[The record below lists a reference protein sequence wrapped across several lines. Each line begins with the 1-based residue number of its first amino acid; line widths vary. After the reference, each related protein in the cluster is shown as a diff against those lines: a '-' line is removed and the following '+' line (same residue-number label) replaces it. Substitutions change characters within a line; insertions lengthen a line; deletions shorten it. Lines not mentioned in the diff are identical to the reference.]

1 MASKQQM
8 DMNKHIRSRSNQPIE
23 TPSRMKRE
31 RKRENAR
38 KAQQNGSTNSQSNAT
53 SAK

>member
-1 MASKQQM
+1 MASKDLM
-8 DMNKHIRSRSNQPIE
+8 ARNKVHRNGKQ

-38 KAQQNGSTNSQSNAT
+38 KVKSNG
-53 SAK
+53 